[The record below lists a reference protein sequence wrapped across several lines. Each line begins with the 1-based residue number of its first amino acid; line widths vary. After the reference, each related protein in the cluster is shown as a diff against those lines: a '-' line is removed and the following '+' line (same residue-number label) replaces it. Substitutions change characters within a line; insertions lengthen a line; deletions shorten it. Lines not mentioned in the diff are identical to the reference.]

1 MSYTTK
7 ENAAFNEQCTIKG
20 KHWVKNMVKTA
31 LNYAYW
37 AKDAAATWENHH
49 IWKDSKKIILGTGSD
64 VSIYWDGTNLLFVPA
79 ADDTLIEFADAAS
92 TQKSFDIKWYGDGS
106 NGANYLY
113 FDASANLIYTT
124 GVDLQFKDND
134 YLVFGT
140 GAGASGD
147 VNIVWDGTNLIFN
160 AVADDSL
167 IEFGDAAATQKSF
180 DLKWYG
186 DDANGAS
193 YFGFDASANSLYTV
207 GVDFLVDGYAYNKI
221 TTTTENTAGNE
232 TISASELLG
241 GYYLRDCAGANRT
254 DTTDTAANIVA
265 AIDNAKVGTS
275 RLFFVKNTSD
285 AAETLT
291 IAGGTGVTVSGT
303 ATVDQNNTKIFLM
316 LLTNVTSG
324 SEAVT
329 LYSIGTLVH

>member
-7 ENAAFNEQCTIKG
+7 ENAAFNEECTIKG

-37 AKDAAATWENHH
+37 AKDAAATWENNHT
-49 IWKDSKKIILGTGSD
+49 WKDNKKIILGTGSD
-64 VSIYWDGTNLLFVPA
+64 VSIYWDGSNMLFVPA

-92 TQKSFDIKWYGDGS
+92 
-106 NGANYLY
+106 
-113 FDASANLIYTT
+113 
-124 GVDLQFKDND
+124 
-134 YLVFGT
+134 
-140 GAGASGD
+140 
-147 VNIVWDGTNLIFN
+147 
-160 AVADDSL
+160 
-167 IEFGDAAATQKSF
+167 TQKSF

-207 GVDFLVDGYAYNKI
+207 GVDFLVDGYAYSKI

-291 IAGGTGVTVSGT
+291 IAGGTGVTITGT
-303 ATVDQNNTKIFLM
+303 ATVAQDNTKIFLV